1 MNNKLYVLCK
11 IVLTINV
18 IASFLLF
25 GMPKFLTCEHHFID
39 PSRETE
45 AYLSRQDL
53 VLTDTDG
60 NEISIPKGTRFYLDY
75 IDYLTRTIDVF
86 EPAENDNTLSVLT
99 EEPNARFEIS
109 VEELEDPDKFEN
121 ITELYMQELD
131 EKRREGEAEFDKYM
145 MRKRLWFFFPAEHLL
160 HYMVGLL
167 FAGISFAVGV
177 ALYKNRYNVKGN
189 TVFFSV
195 LSLIKIAGI
204 VYFYLHPIF
213 CL

>member
-25 GMPKFLTCEHHFID
+25 GMPKFLTCEHHFIGLIENCD
-39 PSRETE
+39 

-53 VLTDTDG
+53 VLTDAEG
-60 NEISIPKGTRFYLDY
+60 NEISILKDTRVYIHHFYGDDVSIIGGT
-75 IDYLTRTIDVF
+75 
-86 EPAENDNTLSVLT
+86 EPEVKTVSAWT
-99 EEPNARFEIS
+99 EEPHARFDIS
-109 VEELEDPDKFEN
+109 IEELEDPEKFEN
-121 ITELYMQELD
+121 VSDLYKQEQD
-131 EKRREGEAEFDKYM
+131 EKRREGETEFNKYM

-204 VYFYLHPIF
+204 VYFYIHPIF

>member
-25 GMPKFLTCEHHFID
+25 GMPKFLTCEHHFIGLIENCD
-39 PSRETE
+39 

-53 VLTDTDG
+53 VLTDAEG
-60 NEISIPKGTRFYLDY
+60 NEISILKDTRVYIHHFYGDDVSIIGGT
-75 IDYLTRTIDVF
+75 
-86 EPAENDNTLSVLT
+86 EPEVKTVSAWT
-99 EEPNARFEIS
+99 EEPHARFEIS
-109 VEELEDPDKFEN
+109 IEELEDPDKFEN
-121 ITELYMQELD
+121 ISELYKQEQD
-131 EKRREGEAEFDKYM
+131 EKRREGEAEFNKYM

-167 FAGISFAVGV
+167 FAGISLAVGI

-189 TVFFSV
+189 IVFFSA
-195 LSLIKIAGI
+195 LCLIKIAGI
-204 VYFYLHPIF
+204 VYFYLHPVF

>member
-25 GMPKFLTCEHHFID
+25 GMPKFLTCEHHFIGLIENCD
-39 PSRETE
+39 

-53 VLTDTDG
+53 VLTDAEG
-60 NEISIPKGTRFYLDY
+60 NEISILKDTRVYIHHFYGDDVSIIGGT
-75 IDYLTRTIDVF
+75 
-86 EPAENDNTLSVLT
+86 EPEVKTVSAWT
-99 EEPNARFEIS
+99 EEPHARFEIS
-109 VEELEDPDKFEN
+109 IEELEDPDKFEN
-121 ITELYMQELD
+121 ISELYKQEQD
-131 EKRREGEAEFDKYM
+131 EKRREGEAEFNKYM

-167 FAGISFAVGV
+167 FAGISFAVGI

-204 VYFYLHPIF
+204 VYFYLHPVF
-213 CL
+213 CS

>member
-25 GMPKFLTCEHHFID
+25 GMPKFLTCEHHFIGLIENCD
-39 PSRETE
+39 

-53 VLTDTDG
+53 VLTDAEG
-60 NEISIPKGTRFYLDY
+60 NEISILKDTRVYIHHFYGDDVSIIGGT
-75 IDYLTRTIDVF
+75 
-86 EPAENDNTLSVLT
+86 EPEVKTVSAWT
-99 EEPNARFEIS
+99 EEPHARFEIS
-109 VEELEDPDKFEN
+109 IEELEDPDKFEN
-121 ITELYMQELD
+121 ISELYKQEQD

-145 MRKRLWFFFPAEHLL
+145 MRKRLWFFFPAEHLINF
-160 HYMVGLL
+160 MVGLL
-167 FAGISFAVGV
+167 FAGLSFAVGI

-189 TVFFSV
+189 IVFFSA

-204 VYFYLHPIF
+204 VYFYLHPVF

>member
-25 GMPKFLTCEHHFID
+25 GMPKFLTCEHHFIGLIENCD
-39 PSRETE
+39 

-53 VLTDTDG
+53 VLTDAEG
-60 NEISIPKGTRFYLDY
+60 NEISILKDTRVYIHHFYGDDVSIIGGT
-75 IDYLTRTIDVF
+75 
-86 EPAENDNTLSVLT
+86 EPEVKTVSAWT
-99 EEPNARFEIS
+99 EEPHARFEIS
-109 VEELEDPDKFEN
+109 IEELEDPEKFEN
-121 ITELYMQELD
+121 ISDLYKQEQD
-131 EKRREGEAEFDKYM
+131 EKRREGEAEFNKYM

-160 HYMVGLL
+160 HYLVGLL
-167 FAGISFAVGV
+167 FAVLSFAIGI

-204 VYFYLHPIF
+204 IYFYIHPVF

>member
-25 GMPKFLTCEHHFID
+25 GMPKFLTCEHHFIGLIENCD
-39 PSRETE
+39 

-53 VLTDTDG
+53 VLTDAEG
-60 NEISIPKGTRFYLDY
+60 NEISILKDTRVYIHHFYGDDVSIIGGT
-75 IDYLTRTIDVF
+75 
-86 EPAENDNTLSVLT
+86 EPEVKTVSAWT
-99 EEPNARFEIS
+99 EEPHARFEIS
-109 VEELEDPDKFEN
+109 IEELEDPEKFEN
-121 ITELYMQELD
+121 VSDLYKQEQD
-131 EKRREGEAEFDKYM
+131 EKRREGEAEFNKYM

-167 FAGISFAVGV
+167 FAGISFAVGI

-195 LSLIKIAGI
+195 LSLLKIAGI
-204 VYFYLHPIF
+204 VYFYLHPVF

>member
-25 GMPKFLTCEHHFID
+25 GMPKFLTCEHHFIGLIENCD
-39 PSRETE
+39 
-45 AYLSRQDL
+45 AYLSRQNL
-53 VLTDTDG
+53 VLTDAEG
-60 NEISIPKGTRFYLDY
+60 NEISILKDTRVYIHHFYGDDVSIIGGT
-75 IDYLTRTIDVF
+75 
-86 EPAENDNTLSVLT
+86 EPEVKTVSAWT
-99 EEPNARFEIS
+99 EDPYARFEIS
-109 VEELEDPDKFEN
+109 IEELENPDKFEN
-121 ITELYMQELD
+121 ISELYKQEQD
-131 EKRREGEAEFDKYM
+131 EKRREGEAEFNKYM

-160 HYMVGLL
+160 HYAVGLL
-167 FAGISFAVGV
+167 FAGIALAVGI
-177 ALYKNRYNVKGN
+177 ALTRNKYNVKGN

-204 VYFYLHPIF
+204 IYFYIHPVF

>member
-25 GMPKFLTCEHHFID
+25 GMPKFLTCEHHFIGLIENCD
-39 PSRETE
+39 
-45 AYLSRQDL
+45 AYLSQEDL
-53 VLTDTDG
+53 ILTSTEG
-60 NEISIPKGTRFYLDY
+60 NEISISQGDRVYIHHVYESVRGTAGIESEDQEK
-75 IDYLTRTIDVF
+75 T
-86 EPAENDNTLSVLT
+86 VLAWT
-99 EEPNARFEIS
+99 EDPYARFEIS
-109 VEELEDPDKFEN
+109 IEELENPDKFEN
-121 ITELYMQELD
+121 ISELYKQEQD
-131 EKRREGEAEFDKYM
+131 EKRREGEAEFNKYM

-160 HYMVGLL
+160 HYAVGLL
-167 FAGISFAVGV
+167 FAGIALAVGI
-177 ALYKNRYNVKGN
+177 ALTRNKYNVKGN

-204 VYFYLHPIF
+204 IYFYIHPVF

>member
-11 IVLTINV
+11 IVLAINV

-25 GMPKFLTCEHHFID
+25 GMPKFLTCEHHFIGLID
-39 PSRETE
+39 NCD

-53 VLTDTDG
+53 VLTDAEG
-60 NEISIPKGTRFYLDY
+60 NEISILKDTRVYIHHVYESVRGTAG
-75 IDYLTRTIDVF
+75 IESEEQEKNVS
-86 EPAENDNTLSVLT
+86 AWT
-99 EEPNARFEIS
+99 EEPHARFDIS
-109 VEELEDPDKFEN
+109 IEELEDPEKFEN
-121 ITELYMQELD
+121 VSDLYKQEQD
-131 EKRREGEAEFDKYM
+131 EKRREGEAEFNKYM
-145 MRKRLWFFFPAEHLL
+145 VRKRLWFFFPAEHLL

-167 FAGISFAVGV
+167 FAGISVAVGI

-189 TVFFSV
+189 TVFFSA

-204 VYFYLHPIF
+204 VYFYLHPVF

>member
-25 GMPKFLTCEHHFID
+25 GMPKFLTCEHHFIGLIENCD
-39 PSRETE
+39 

-53 VLTDTDG
+53 VLTDAEG
-60 NEISIPKGTRFYLDY
+60 NEISILKDTRVYIHHFYGDDVSIIGGT
-75 IDYLTRTIDVF
+75 
-86 EPAENDNTLSVLT
+86 EPEVKTVSAWT
-99 EEPNARFEIS
+99 EKPHARFEIS

-121 ITELYMQELD
+121 ISELYKQEQD
-131 EKRREGEAEFDKYM
+131 EKRREGEAEFNKYM

-167 FAGISFAVGV
+167 FAGISFAVGI

-189 TVFFSV
+189 IVFFSA

-204 VYFYLHPIF
+204 VYFYLHPVF

>member
-25 GMPKFLTCEHHFID
+25 GMPKFLTCEHHFIGLIENCD
-39 PSRETE
+39 

-53 VLTDTDG
+53 VLTDAEG
-60 NEISIPKGTRFYLDY
+60 NEISILKDTRVYIHHFYGDDVSIIGGT
-75 IDYLTRTIDVF
+75 
-86 EPAENDNTLSVLT
+86 EPEVKTVSAWT
-99 EEPNARFEIS
+99 EEPHARFEIS
-109 VEELEDPDKFEN
+109 IEELEDPEKFEN
-121 ITELYMQELD
+121 ISELYKQEQD
-131 EKRREGEAEFDKYM
+131 EKRREGEAEFNKYM

-167 FAGISFAVGV
+167 FAGLSFAVGV

-204 VYFYLHPIF
+204 VYFYLHPVF
-213 CL
+213 CS

>member
-25 GMPKFLTCEHHFID
+25 GMPKFLTCEHHCIGLIENCD
-39 PSRETE
+39 

-53 VLTDTDG
+53 VLTDAEG
-60 NEISIPKGTRFYLDY
+60 NEISILKDTRVYIHHFYGDDVSIIGGT
-75 IDYLTRTIDVF
+75 
-86 EPAENDNTLSVLT
+86 EPEVKTVSAWT
-99 EEPNARFEIS
+99 EEPHARFDIS
-109 VEELEDPDKFEN
+109 IEELEDPEKFEN
-121 ITELYMQELD
+121 VSDLYKQEQD
-131 EKRREGEAEFDKYM
+131 EKRREGEAEFNKYM

-167 FAGISFAVGV
+167 FAGLSFAVGV

-195 LSLIKIAGI
+195 LSSIKIAGI
-204 VYFYLHPIF
+204 VYFYLHPVF

>member
-25 GMPKFLTCEHHFID
+25 GMPKFLTCEHHFIGLIENCD
-39 PSRETE
+39 

-53 VLTDTDG
+53 VLTDAEG
-60 NEISIPKGTRFYLDY
+60 NEISILKDTRVFIHHFYGDDVSIIGGT
-75 IDYLTRTIDVF
+75 
-86 EPAENDNTLSVLT
+86 EPEVKTVSAWT
-99 EEPNARFEIS
+99 EEPHARFEIS
-109 VEELEDPDKFEN
+109 IEELEDPDKFEN
-121 ITELYMQELD
+121 ISELYKQEQD
-131 EKRREGEAEFDKYM
+131 EKRREGEAEFNKYM

-167 FAGISFAVGV
+167 FAGISFAVGI
-177 ALYKNRYNVKGN
+177 ALYKNSYNVKGN

-204 VYFYLHPIF
+204 VYFYIHPIF

>member
-25 GMPKFLTCEHHFID
+25 GMPKFLTCEHHFIGIIGNYD
-39 PSRETE
+39 

-53 VLTDTDG
+53 VLTDAEG
-60 NEISIPKGTRFYLDY
+60 NEISILKDTRVYIHHFYGDDVSIIGGT
-75 IDYLTRTIDVF
+75 
-86 EPAENDNTLSVLT
+86 EPEVKTVSAWT
-99 EEPNARFEIS
+99 EEPHARFEIS
-109 VEELEDPDKFEN
+109 IEELEDPEKFEN
-121 ITELYMQELD
+121 VSDLYKQEQD

-145 MRKRLWFFFPAEHLL
+145 MRKRLWFFFPAEHLINF
-160 HYMVGLL
+160 MVGLL
-167 FAGISFAVGV
+167 FAGLSFAIGI

-204 VYFYLHPIF
+204 VYFYLHPVF
-213 CL
+213 CS

>member
-25 GMPKFLTCEHHFID
+25 GMPKFLTCEHHFIGLIENCD
-39 PSRETE
+39 

-53 VLTDTDG
+53 VLTDAEG
-60 NEISIPKGTRFYLDY
+60 NEISILKDTRVYIHHFYGDDVSIIGGT
-75 IDYLTRTIDVF
+75 
-86 EPAENDNTLSVLT
+86 EPEVKTVSAWT
-99 EEPNARFEIS
+99 EEPHARFEIS
-109 VEELEDPDKFEN
+109 IEELEDPEKFEN
-121 ITELYMQELD
+121 ISELYKQEQD
-131 EKRREGEAEFDKYM
+131 EKRREGEAEFNKYM

-160 HYMVGLL
+160 HYIVGLL
-167 FAGISFAVGV
+167 FAGISFAVGI

-204 VYFYLHPIF
+204 VYFYLHPVF

>member
-11 IVLTINV
+11 IVLVINV

-25 GMPKFLTCEHHFID
+25 GMPKFLTCEHHFIGLIENCD
-39 PSRETE
+39 

-53 VLTDTDG
+53 VLTDAEG
-60 NEISIPKGTRFYLDY
+60 NEISILKDTRVYIHHFYGDDVSIIGGT
-75 IDYLTRTIDVF
+75 
-86 EPAENDNTLSVLT
+86 EPEVKTVSAWT
-99 EEPNARFEIS
+99 EEPHARFEIS
-109 VEELEDPDKFEN
+109 IEELEDPDKFEN
-121 ITELYMQELD
+121 ISELYKQEQD
-131 EKRREGEAEFDKYM
+131 EKRREGEAEFNKYM

-167 FAGISFAVGV
+167 FAGISFAVGI

-189 TVFFSV
+189 TVFFSA

-204 VYFYLHPIF
+204 VYFYLHPVF

>member
-25 GMPKFLTCEHHFID
+25 GMPKFLTCEHHFIGLIENCD
-39 PSRETE
+39 
-45 AYLSRQDL
+45 AYLSQEDL
-53 VLTDTDG
+53 ILTSTEG
-60 NEISIPKGTRFYLDY
+60 NEISISQGDRVYIHHFYGDDVSIIGGT
-75 IDYLTRTIDVF
+75 
-86 EPAENDNTLSVLT
+86 EPEVKTVSAWT
-99 EEPNARFEIS
+99 EEPHARFEIS
-109 VEELEDPDKFEN
+109 IEELEDPEKFEN
-121 ITELYMQELD
+121 VSDLYKQEQD

-145 MRKRLWFFFPAEHLL
+145 MRKRLWFFFPAEHLINF
-160 HYMVGLL
+160 MVGLL
-167 FAGISFAVGV
+167 FAGISFAIGI

-204 VYFYLHPIF
+204 VYFYIHPIF

>member
-25 GMPKFLTCEHHFID
+25 GMPKFLTCEHHFIGLIENCD
-39 PSRETE
+39 

-53 VLTDTDG
+53 VLTDAEG
-60 NEISIPKGTRFYLDY
+60 NEISILKDTRVYIHHFYGDDVSIIGGT
-75 IDYLTRTIDVF
+75 
-86 EPAENDNTLSVLT
+86 EPEVKTVSAWT
-99 EEPNARFEIS
+99 EEPHARFEIS
-109 VEELEDPDKFEN
+109 IEELEDPEKFEN
-121 ITELYMQELD
+121 ISELYKQEQD
-131 EKRREGEAEFDKYM
+131 EKRREGEAEFNKYM

-167 FAGISFAVGV
+167 FAGISFAVGI

-195 LSLIKIAGI
+195 LSLLKIAGI
-204 VYFYLHPIF
+204 VYFYLHPVF

>member
-25 GMPKFLTCEHHFID
+25 GMPKFLTCEHHFIGLIENCD
-39 PSRETE
+39 

-53 VLTDTDG
+53 VLTDAEG
-60 NEISIPKGTRFYLDY
+60 NEISILKDTRVYIHHFYGDDVSIIGGT
-75 IDYLTRTIDVF
+75 
-86 EPAENDNTLSVLT
+86 EPEVKTVSAWT
-99 EEPNARFEIS
+99 EEPHARFEIS
-109 VEELEDPDKFEN
+109 IEELEDPDKFEN
-121 ITELYMQELD
+121 ISELYKQEQD
-131 EKRREGEAEFDKYM
+131 EKRREGEAEFNKYM

-167 FAGISFAVGV
+167 FAGISFAVGI

-204 VYFYLHPIF
+204 VYFYLHPVF

>member
-25 GMPKFLTCEHHFID
+25 GMPKFLTCEHHFIGLIENCD
-39 PSRETE
+39 

-53 VLTDTDG
+53 VLTDAEG
-60 NEISIPKGTRFYLDY
+60 NEISIHKDTRVYIHHFYGDDVSIIGGT
-75 IDYLTRTIDVF
+75 
-86 EPAENDNTLSVLT
+86 EPEVKTVSAWT
-99 EEPNARFEIS
+99 EEPHARFEIS
-109 VEELEDPDKFEN
+109 IEELEDPDKFEN
-121 ITELYMQELD
+121 ISELYKQEQD
-131 EKRREGEAEFDKYM
+131 EKRREGEAEFNKYM

-160 HYMVGLL
+160 HYIVGLL
-167 FAGISFAVGV
+167 FAGISFAVGI

-204 VYFYLHPIF
+204 VYFYLHPVF

>member
-25 GMPKFLTCEHHFID
+25 GMPKFLTCEHHFIGLIENCD
-39 PSRETE
+39 

-53 VLTDTDG
+53 VLTDAEG
-60 NEISIPKGTRFYLDY
+60 NEISILKDTRVYIHHFYGDDVSIIGGT
-75 IDYLTRTIDVF
+75 
-86 EPAENDNTLSVLT
+86 EPEVKTVSAWT
-99 EEPNARFEIS
+99 EEPHARFEIS
-109 VEELEDPDKFEN
+109 IEELEDPEKFEN
-121 ITELYMQELD
+121 ISELYKQEQD
-131 EKRREGEAEFDKYM
+131 EKRREGEAEFNKYM

-167 FAGISFAVGV
+167 FAGISFAVGI
-177 ALYKNRYNVKGN
+177 AMYKNRYNVKGN
-189 TVFFSV
+189 TVFFSA

-204 VYFYLHPIF
+204 VYFYLHPVF

>member
-25 GMPKFLTCEHHFID
+25 GMPKFLTCEHHFIGLIENCD
-39 PSRETE
+39 

-53 VLTDTDG
+53 VLTDAEG
-60 NEISIPKGTRFYLDY
+60 NEISILKDTRVYIHHFYGDDVSIIGGT
-75 IDYLTRTIDVF
+75 
-86 EPAENDNTLSVLT
+86 EPEVKTVSAWT
-99 EEPNARFEIS
+99 EEPHARFEIS
-109 VEELEDPDKFEN
+109 IEELEDPEKFEN
-121 ITELYMQELD
+121 ISELYKQEQD
-131 EKRREGEAEFDKYM
+131 EKRREGEAEFNKYM

-167 FAGISFAVGV
+167 FAGISFAVGI

-189 TVFFSV
+189 TVFFSI

-204 VYFYLHPIF
+204 VYFYLHPVF

>member
-25 GMPKFLTCEHHFID
+25 GMPKFLTCEHHFIGLIENCD
-39 PSRETE
+39 

-53 VLTDTDG
+53 VLTDAEG
-60 NEISIPKGTRFYLDY
+60 NEISILKDTRVYIHHFYGDDVSIIGGT
-75 IDYLTRTIDVF
+75 
-86 EPAENDNTLSVLT
+86 EPEVKTVSAWT
-99 EEPNARFEIS
+99 EEPHARFEIS
-109 VEELEDPDKFEN
+109 IEELEDPEKFEN
-121 ITELYMQELD
+121 VSDLYKQEQD

-145 MRKRLWFFFPAEHLL
+145 MRKRLWFFFPAEHLINF
-160 HYMVGLL
+160 MVGLL
-167 FAGISFAVGV
+167 FAGLSFAIGI

-204 VYFYLHPIF
+204 VYFYLHPVF
-213 CL
+213 CS

>member
-25 GMPKFLTCEHHFID
+25 GMPKFLTCEHHFIGLIENCD
-39 PSRETE
+39 
-45 AYLSRQDL
+45 AYLSQEDL
-53 VLTDTDG
+53 ILTDAEG
-60 NEISIPKGTRFYLDY
+60 NEISILKDTRVYIHHFYGDDVSIIGGT
-75 IDYLTRTIDVF
+75 
-86 EPAENDNTLSVLT
+86 EPEVKTVSAWT
-99 EEPNARFEIS
+99 EEPHARFEIS
-109 VEELEDPDKFEN
+109 IEELEDPEKFEN
-121 ITELYMQELD
+121 ISELYKQEQD

-145 MRKRLWFFFPAEHLL
+145 MRKRLWFFFPAEHLINF
-160 HYMVGLL
+160 MVGLL
-167 FAGISFAVGV
+167 FAVLSFAIGI

-204 VYFYLHPIF
+204 VYFYLHPIY

>member
-25 GMPKFLTCEHHFID
+25 GMPKFLTCEHHFIGLIENCD
-39 PSRETE
+39 

-53 VLTDTDG
+53 VLTDAEG
-60 NEISIPKGTRFYLDY
+60 NEISILKDTRVYIHHFYGDDVSIIGGT
-75 IDYLTRTIDVF
+75 
-86 EPAENDNTLSVLT
+86 EPEVKTVSAWT
-99 EEPNARFEIS
+99 EEPHARFEIS
-109 VEELEDPDKFEN
+109 IEELEDPDKFEN
-121 ITELYMQELD
+121 ISELYKQEQD
-131 EKRREGEAEFDKYM
+131 EKRREGEAEFNKYM

-167 FAGISFAVGV
+167 FAGISFAVGI

-204 VYFYLHPIF
+204 VYFYIHPIF

>member
-25 GMPKFLTCEHHFID
+25 GMPKFLTCEHHFIGLIENCD
-39 PSRETE
+39 

-53 VLTDTDG
+53 VLTDAEG
-60 NEISIPKGTRFYLDY
+60 NEISILKDTRVYIHHFYGDDVSIIGGT
-75 IDYLTRTIDVF
+75 
-86 EPAENDNTLSVLT
+86 EPEVKTVSAWT
-99 EEPNARFEIS
+99 EEPHARFEIS
-109 VEELEDPDKFEN
+109 IEELEDPEKFEN
-121 ITELYMQELD
+121 VSDLYKQEQD

-145 MRKRLWFFFPAEHLL
+145 MRKRLWFFFPAEHLINFI
-160 HYMVGLL
+160 VGLL
-167 FAGISFAVGV
+167 FAGLSFAIGI

-204 VYFYLHPIF
+204 VYFYIHPIF

>member
-25 GMPKFLTCEHHFID
+25 GMPKFLTCEHHFIGLIENCD
-39 PSRETE
+39 

-53 VLTDTDG
+53 VLTDAEG
-60 NEISIPKGTRFYLDY
+60 NEISILKDTRVYIHHFYGDDVSIIGGT
-75 IDYLTRTIDVF
+75 
-86 EPAENDNTLSVLT
+86 EPEVKTVSAWT
-99 EEPNARFEIS
+99 EEPHARFEIS
-109 VEELEDPDKFEN
+109 IEELEDPEKFEN
-121 ITELYMQELD
+121 VSDLYKQEQD

-167 FAGISFAVGV
+167 FAGISFAVGI

-189 TVFFSV
+189 IVFFSA

-204 VYFYLHPIF
+204 VYFYLHPVF

>member
-25 GMPKFLTCEHHFID
+25 GMPKFLTCEHHFIGIIGNYD
-39 PSRETE
+39 

-53 VLTDTDG
+53 VLTDAEG
-60 NEISIPKGTRFYLDY
+60 NEISILKDTRVYIHHFYGDDVSIIGGT
-75 IDYLTRTIDVF
+75 
-86 EPAENDNTLSVLT
+86 EPEVKTVSAWT
-99 EEPNARFEIS
+99 EEPHARFEIS
-109 VEELEDPDKFEN
+109 IEELEDPDKFEN
-121 ITELYMQELD
+121 ISELYKQEQD
-131 EKRREGEAEFDKYM
+131 EKRREGEAEFNKYM

-167 FAGISFAVGV
+167 FAGISFAVGI

-195 LSLIKIAGI
+195 LSLLKIAGI
-204 VYFYLHPIF
+204 VYFYLHPVF

>member
-25 GMPKFLTCEHHFID
+25 GMPKFLTCEHHFIGLIENCD
-39 PSRETE
+39 

-53 VLTDTDG
+53 VLTDAEG
-60 NEISIPKGTRFYLDY
+60 NEISILKDTRVYIHHFFGDDVSIIGGT
-75 IDYLTRTIDVF
+75 
-86 EPAENDNTLSVLT
+86 EPEVKTVSAWT
-99 EEPNARFEIS
+99 EEPHARFEIS
-109 VEELEDPDKFEN
+109 IEELEDPDKFEN
-121 ITELYMQELD
+121 ISELYKQEQD
-131 EKRREGEAEFDKYM
+131 EKRREGEAEFNKYM

-167 FAGISFAVGV
+167 FAGISFAVGI

-189 TVFFSV
+189 IVFFSA

-204 VYFYLHPIF
+204 VYFYIHPIF

>member
-25 GMPKFLTCEHHFID
+25 GMPKFLTCEHHFIGLIENCD
-39 PSRETE
+39 

-53 VLTDTDG
+53 VLTDAEG
-60 NEISIPKGTRFYLDY
+60 NEISILKDTRVYIHHFYGDDVSIIGGT
-75 IDYLTRTIDVF
+75 
-86 EPAENDNTLSVLT
+86 EPEVKTVSAWT
-99 EEPNARFEIS
+99 EEPHARFDIS
-109 VEELEDPDKFEN
+109 IEELEDPEKFEN
-121 ITELYMQELD
+121 VSDLYKQEQD
-131 EKRREGEAEFDKYM
+131 EKRREGEAEFNKYM

-167 FAGISFAVGV
+167 FAGISFAVGI

-204 VYFYLHPIF
+204 VYFYLHPVF

>member
-25 GMPKFLTCEHHFID
+25 GMPKFLTCEHHFIGLIENCD
-39 PSRETE
+39 

-53 VLTDTDG
+53 VLTDAEG
-60 NEISIPKGTRFYLDY
+60 NEISILKDTRVYIHHFYGDDVNIIGGT
-75 IDYLTRTIDVF
+75 
-86 EPAENDNTLSVLT
+86 EPEVKTVSAWT
-99 EEPNARFEIS
+99 EEPHARFEIS

-121 ITELYMQELD
+121 ISDLYKQEQD
-131 EKRREGEAEFDKYM
+131 EKRREGEAEFNKYM

-167 FAGISFAVGV
+167 FAGISFVVGI

-204 VYFYLHPIF
+204 VYFYLHPVF